1 MSGALVLIWLYALIR
16 FRWDY
21 ALGAIIA
28 LLHDTFIILTF
39 IVWTGMEFTTTTIA
53 AILTIIGYS
62 INSTV
67 VILDRLREN
76 IHKFPEENFILIL
89 DKSLSETLSRSVIT
103 TVTTMFASISLFV
116 FTTGSIHDFA
126 SALNVGLVSGCYS
139 SIFISSGFIA
149 FVYKMRQKQLSA

>member
-1 MSGALVLIWLYALIR
+1 
-16 FRWDY
+16 
-21 ALGAIIA
+21 
-28 LLHDTFIILTF
+28 
-39 IVWTGMEFTTTTIA
+39 MEFTTTTIA

-62 INSTV
+62 INATV

-116 FTTGSIHDFA
+116 STTGSIHDFA
-126 SALNVGLVSGCYS
+126 GALNVGLVSGCFS